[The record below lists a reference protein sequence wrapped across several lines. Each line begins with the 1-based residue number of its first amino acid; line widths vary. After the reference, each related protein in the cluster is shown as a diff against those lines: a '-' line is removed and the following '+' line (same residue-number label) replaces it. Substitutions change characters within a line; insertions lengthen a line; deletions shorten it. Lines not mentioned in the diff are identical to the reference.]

1 MAEGK
6 PAHDRGVDPR
16 AHEVAAE
23 DAFSHDDLI
32 APAGARYLETPS
44 VSHPASAR
52 PEDMSLAL
60 ERLSARIEAAEQHSA
75 LAITSVEHTVRDAL
89 SRLQAAERDQVSTA
103 DRLNRIEAAAHGP
116 RSVEALRALEAALGK
131 VVSKLADGDGR
142 TRETIAGVTA
152 RVEEAEAKTTT
163 ALKTLQT
170 TFAALDERLRSV
182 EVAGPAPEGYGARLE
197 VLAATLSERV
207 DAARAEMAERMSAT
221 ADARFDRMER
231 ALGEMTEHVR
241 DAEQRSAQAIEQLGG
256 EVGRIAA
263 AVETKFARADS
274 VQALALEKLGA
285 EITRITE
292 RLSDRISHSERR
304 SAMAI
309 DDVGEQVARIT
320 ERISQR
326 HERTASELAAR
337 IEKSE
342 ERTQRLLDEA
352 RAKLEALAEGQA
364 SDAPIDAVD
373 AGADDDDASGGSYPR
388 RRRPGARAYS
398 HAFQADRPAS
408 LGYDA
413 TSITPFRA
421 RAEAT
426 AFAPAGFDAAV
437 GATDGALA
445 LDITH
450 HDLAE
455 TVPLDVPAE
464 AIEAADEI
472 VETPIDLVAEA
483 LEDDDIIAAPD
494 TLAIEAL
501 AEETVPEDDFDDV
514 FAIEAEAPAETLAHD
529 ADDDDV
535 FAFEA
540 EAPVA
545 QANVDADDEATAE
558 DAWSPAAT
566 IAYEPPVSRAAQE
579 SRATRQ
585 TIERLRVAAREAA
598 GEAGARRQRDVR
610 SDALFAPRQQR
621 PARRSAGV
629 ATAAV
634 MAFGMAGAV
643 GMAVGGFTL
652 MQDEHPDQLSERFTD
667 ALAAARHTVGEVR
680 AAEADTTP
688 KATLARAAMATDFKR
703 ITPPTAAPAQDLA
716 AAYSEAVGKIT
727 VGDKAGLDEVKRLA
741 NLGYAPAQYFLAKLY
756 DSGLGGVTK
765 DTVEARR
772 WTERAAENG
781 ERKAMHNLALAYFEG
796 AGGPKNTTL
805 AAQWFR
811 RAADLGLVD
820 SQYNLGR
827 LYEDGMGVT
836 RNPAEAYKWYL
847 IAGAAGD
854 AESKTSAGRVKGLLS
869 ADARAAAER
878 SAVSFRSG
886 AAAPA
891 PAPAPQPT
899 GDLVTAQRGLS
910 ALGYYQGPADGV
922 SSPALRLA
930 LTAFQR
936 DQGLPATGAADP
948 ATVSKLATYQR

>member
-6 PAHDRGVDPR
+6 PALDRGLDPR

-44 VSHPASAR
+44 VSHSASAR

-60 ERLSARIEAAEQHSA
+60 ERLSSRIEAAEQHSA
-75 LAITSVEHTVRDAL
+75 LAIASVERTVRDAL
-89 SRLQAAERDQVSTA
+89 ARLQAAERDQVSTA

-182 EVAGPAPEGYGARLE
+182 EVAGPAPEGYSARLE
-197 VLAATLSERV
+197 ALAAALSERV
-207 DAARAEMAERMSAT
+207 DAARAEMAQRMTIT
-221 ADARFDRMER
+221 ADTRFDRMER
-231 ALGEMTEHVR
+231 ALSEMTEHVR

-292 RLSDRISHSERR
+292 RLADRISHSERR
-304 SAMAI
+304 SAMAN

-352 RAKLEALAEGQA
+352 RAKLEALAEGQTPA
-364 SDAPIDAVD
+364 DTTIDEVD
-373 AGADDDDASGGSYPR
+373 AADDDDGSGGSYPR

-426 AFAPAGFDAAV
+426 AIAPAGLDAAV

-445 LDITH
+445 LDIAR

-455 TVPLDVPAE
+455 TIPLEAPA
-464 AIEAADEI
+464 ATIEAADEI

-483 LEDDDIIAAPD
+483 PEDEEIAAPD
-494 TLAIEAL
+494 ALAIEPVA
-501 AEETVPEDDFDDV
+501 AAPAAEDDFDDV
-514 FAIEAEAPAETLAHD
+514 FAIEAEETAGTLSQAD
-529 ADDDDV
+529 DDDDV
-535 FAFEA
+535 FAFDVE
-540 EAPVA
+540 
-545 QANVDADDEATAE
+545 T
-558 DAWSPAAT
+558 PAAAHADVDDDDDAT
-566 IAYEPPVSRAAQE
+566 SDDVWASAPPAYDPPVSRAAQD

-585 TIERLRVAAREAA
+585 TIERLRLAAREAA

-610 SDALFAPRQQR
+610 SDVLFPPRQR
-621 PARRSAGV
+621 PAKRTAGV

-634 MAFGMAGAV
+634 MAAGMGGAV
-643 GMAVGGFTL
+643 AMAVTGFTL
-652 MQDEHPDQLSERFTD
+652 AQNEHPDQLSKRFAD
-667 ALAAARHTVGEVR
+667 ALSVARHTVGEVR

-688 KATLARAAMATDFKR
+688 KAAVARAAMATDFKR
-703 ITPPTAAPAQDLA
+703 ITPPAATPAQDLV

-727 VGDKAGLDEVKRLA
+727 VGDKTGLNEVKRLA

-756 DSGLGGVTK
+756 DSGLGGVAK
-765 DTVEARR
+765 DAVEARR

-781 ERKAMHNLALAYFEG
+781 ERKAMHNLALGYFEG
-796 AGGPKNTTL
+796 TGGPKNTTL

-847 IAGAAGD
+847 IAGAEGD
-854 AESKTSAGRVKGLLS
+854 TESKTSAGRVKGLLS
-869 ADARAAAER
+869 AEARAAAER
-878 SAVSFRSG
+878 SALAFRSG

-948 ATVSKLATYQR
+948 ATVSKLGAYQR